1 MVDAAPKRN
10 WKCDSVVGMGPPAA
24 RIGVQRPGGRAER
37 VRSSV
42 LAATS
47 ELLTEVGYDG
57 LSVDEIASRA
67 GVHKTT
73 VYRRW
78 PTLPDLV
85 ADAVTEF
92 AAEHVTVPDTGDL
105 RSDLCALARDVVANL
120 SSPGGF
126 RRSTSIVAAAA
137 HSPEVASRMHSFWSG
152 RMEATRVIV
161 ERAVERGEIG
171 PYSDPQLIIES
182 LVAPIWLRVLVTGEP
197 IDQELADRLAA
208 LAAAGAIGQAASP
221 SQ

>member
-1 MVDAAPKRN
+1 ML
-10 WKCDSVVGMGPPAA
+10 S
-24 RIGVQRPGGRAER
+24 
-37 VRSSV
+37 
-42 LAATS
+42 ATS

-57 LSVDEIASRA
+57 LSVEVIASRA

-85 ADAVTEF
+85 ADAVSEY
-92 AAEHVTVPDTGDL
+92 AEQHVTVPDTGDL
-105 RSDLCALARDVVANL
+105 RSDLRALARDVVASL
-120 SSPGGF
+120 SSPGGL

-137 HSPEVASRMHSFWSG
+137 DAPEVASRMHSVWSG

-171 PYSDPQLIIES
+171 PHIEPQLIIES

-197 IDQELADRLAA
+197 IDEGLADRLAA
-208 LAAAGAIGQAASP
+208 LTTAGAMGSAAGGAGEGVGQQVRARARRPSP
-221 SQ
+221 AHSGSLVSGRADQARERRDRRP

>member
-1 MVDAAPKRN
+1 MRSMGASPEP
-10 WKCDSVVGMGPPAA
+10 VGV
-24 RIGVQRPGGRAER
+24 RRPGGRAER

-42 LAATS
+42 LGATS
-47 ELLTEVGYDG
+47 ELLTEVGYEG
-57 LSVDEIASRA
+57 LSVEDIAARA

-85 ADAVTEF
+85 AAAVTEH
-92 AAEHVTVPDTGDL
+92 AEQHVTVPDTGDL
-105 RSDLCALARDVVANL
+105 GSDLRALARDVVADL
-120 SSPGGF
+120 SSPGGV

-137 HSPEVASRMHSFWSG
+137 HSPEVASRIHSVWSG
-152 RMEATRVIV
+152 RMAATRVIV

-171 PYSDPQLIIES
+171 PHSDPQIIIES

-197 IDQELADRLAA
+197 IDEELADRLAA
-208 LAAAGAIGQAASP
+208 LTTAGAVGRATT
-221 SQ
+221 

>member
-1 MVDAAPKRN
+1 
-10 WKCDSVVGMGPPAA
+10 MGTSPE
-24 RIGVQRPGGRAER
+24 RVGVQRPGGRAER

-42 LAATS
+42 LRATS

-57 LSVDEIASRA
+57 LSVEGVASRA

-85 ADAVTEF
+85 ADAVTEY
-92 AAEHVTVPDTGDL
+92 AEQHVTVPDTGDL
-105 RSDLCALARDVVANL
+105 WSDLRALARDVVANL
-120 SSPGGF
+120 SSPGGL

-161 ERAVERGEIG
+161 ERAVERGDIA
-171 PYSDPQLIIES
+171 PHSDAQLIIES

-197 IDQELADRLAA
+197 IDNELADRLAA
-208 LAAAGAIGQAASP
+208 FTTAGAMGQGAS
-221 SQ
+221 

>member
-1 MVDAAPKRN
+1 MGASSEP
-10 WKCDSVVGMGPPAA
+10 VGV
-24 RIGVQRPGGRAER
+24 RRPGGRAER

-42 LAATS
+42 LGATS

-57 LSVDEIASRA
+57 LAVEDIATRA

-85 ADAVTEF
+85 AAAVTEH
-92 AAEHVTVPDTGDL
+92 AEQHVTVPDTGDL
-105 RSDLCALARDVVANL
+105 QNDLRALARDVVADL
-120 SSPGGF
+120 SSPGGL

-137 HSPEVASRMHSFWSG
+137 HSPEVASRIHSVWSG
-152 RMEATRVIV
+152 RMAATRVIV
-161 ERAVERGEIG
+161 ERAVERGEVG
-171 PYSDPQLIIES
+171 PHNDPQIIIES

-197 IDQELADRLAA
+197 IDEELADRLAA
-208 LAAAGAIGQAASP
+208 LTTAGAMGRAAT
-221 SQ
+221 